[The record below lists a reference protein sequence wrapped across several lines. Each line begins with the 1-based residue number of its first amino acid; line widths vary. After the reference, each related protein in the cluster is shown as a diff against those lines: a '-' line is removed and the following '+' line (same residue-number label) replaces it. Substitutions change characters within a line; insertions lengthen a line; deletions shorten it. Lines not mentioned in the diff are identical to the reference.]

1 MRRQLAGL
9 MIIGSLA
16 GGACGGDDGGSS
28 ASPAVKSY
36 CEVTRSI
43 FRGQEK
49 PPTDD
54 EMNRWEAAASS
65 TEIAADVR
73 AAAAA
78 YRVLNDSATP
88 DFARLEEEP
97 LVSSFNRVE
106 AFNEDKCGMK
116 VE

>member
-1 MRRQLAGL
+1 

-16 GGACGGDDGGSS
+16 GAACGDDDGGSS

-65 TEIAADVR
+65 TEIAADVK

-88 DFARLEEEP
+88 DFARLEQEP
-97 LVSSFNRVE
+97 LVSSFNRIE
-106 AFNEDKCGMK
+106 AFNEDECGMK

>member
-9 MIIGSLA
+9 IIIGSLA
-16 GGACGGDDGGSS
+16 VAACGDDGRRS

-43 FRGQEK
+43 FRGQEQL
-49 PPTDD
+49 PSDD
-54 EMNRWEAAASS
+54 EMNRWEAAAEPTDIVS
-65 TEIAADVR
+65 DVK

-88 DFARLEEEP
+88 DFGRLEQEE
-97 LVSSFNRVE
+97 LVSSFNRIE
-106 AFNEDKCGMK
+106 AFNEDKCGIK